1 MASSPL
7 THAIVVVVKGSADEP
22 VQLIEF
28 VLRDAG
34 AHVIV
39 RASAE
44 EAFESCAQLLPDAIL
59 ADVTLGGTRSG
70 VWLLTCIR
78 ATPAFRNVAI
88 IAVADRDVHVAAE
101 FDEVIRKPVDPETLL
116 NAVTR
121 AVERHRRRPSG

>member
-1 MASSPL
+1 MASPPL
-7 THAIVVVVKGSADEP
+7 THAIVVVVKGSNDEAANF
-22 VQLIEF
+22 IEF

-44 EAFESCAQLLPDAIL
+44 EAFQSCAQLVPDVIL

-78 ATPAFRNVAI
+78 AAPTFRNIAV
-88 IAVADRDVHVAAE
+88 IAVADRDVHVASE
-101 FDEVIRKPVDPETLL
+101 FDEVIRKPLDPEALV
-116 NAVTR
+116 NAVIR
-121 AVERHRRRPSG
+121 AVERRRRGH